1 MTAPH
6 HRSHTSQSV
15 ITGIAAALIGYTST
29 FAVVLT
35 GLQTVGA
42 DRRQAAAGL
51 VALCFAIGVVSL
63 VLSRR
68 YRMPLTIA
76 WSTPGAA
83 VLVSAGQVTGGWAA
97 SVGAFIVA
105 LGGLMLLDLV
115 AAQLSPEAGRT
126 PEDRFYP
133 TDGNRPPPSA
143 PGRVVEA

>member
-51 VALCFAIGVVSL
+51 
-63 VLSRR
+63 
-68 YRMPLTIA
+68 
-76 WSTPGAA
+76 
-83 VLVSAGQVTGGWAA
+83 
-97 SVGAFIVA
+97 
-105 LGGLMLLDLV
+105 
-115 AAQLSPEAGRT
+115 
-126 PEDRFYP
+126 
-133 TDGNRPPPSA
+133 
-143 PGRVVEA
+143 